1 MLDTIWFDV
10 ETSGYVTDYPRT
22 ISFEQMAVDSNAAI
36 PDVHY
41 VAFDN
46 PELQNVYVVPAHS
59 TRVRVPLVVKKDDP
73 ELEKKQFILRFCI
86 KENKFFK
93 TGFPTYRVRTV
104 RISNMLTQP
113 KHWDMYAEWYFA
125 GEYGPVKYRFMIDAG
140 AKVGVTIDD
149 DFFAEL
155 LKSNPPDMGLT
166 GYWQTFFEN
175 ALAEENAKRKQEE
188 KKPLAEA
195 NGKEVTFSLY

>member
-1 MLDTIWFDV
+1 MKNAVLYLNILFCATFMLACEQDVEVFHASGEDRLNFYYEENAEADSLIDYTFIYLPSEQMLDTIWFDV

-73 ELEKKQFILRFCI
+73 ELEKKQLILRFCI

-104 RISNMLTQP
+104 RVSNMLTQP
-113 KHWDMYAEWYFA
+113 KHWDMYAE
-125 GEYGPVKYRFMIDAG
+125 
-140 AKVGVTIDD
+140 
-149 DFFAEL
+149 
-155 LKSNPPDMGLT
+155 
-166 GYWQTFFEN
+166 
-175 ALAEENAKRKQEE
+175 
-188 KKPLAEA
+188 
-195 NGKEVTFSLY
+195 

>member
-1 MLDTIWFDV
+1 MKNAVLYLNILFCATFMLACEQDVEVFHASGEDRLNFYYEENAEADSLIDYTFIYLPSEQMLDTIWFDV

-86 KENKFFK
+86 KENKLISQHRHLLIQSRCLFYAQMPM
-93 TGFPTYRVRTV
+93 TELCQNQSNSQIRNE
-104 RISNMLTQP
+104 RIN
-113 KHWDMYAEWYFA
+113 FA
-125 GEYGPVKYRFMIDAG
+125 DI
-140 AKVGVTIDD
+140 
-149 DFFAEL
+149 
-155 LKSNPPDMGLT
+155 
-166 GYWQTFFEN
+166 
-175 ALAEENAKRKQEE
+175 
-188 KKPLAEA
+188 
-195 NGKEVTFSLY
+195 